1 MKISIYQKIAKDY
14 SARAKARREN
24 INQSNLALS
33 LSKRAIFAQHRDD
46 VKTAEKFLK
55 EVIDYL
61 KKCEKSFK
69 VFPELA
75 YEGSYLAALE
85 EYAEAQLFIG
95 YLKNKKVGEI
105 DNRCMKPH
113 TYLGGLSDMT
123 GEISRYAIRQATKG
137 NYAEV
142 VKATKIVE
150 EVVAYLY
157 QLDLTG
163 YLRTKFDQA
172 KKNLRH
178 LEQMNYEI
186 NLRK

>member
-1 MKISIYQKIAKDY
+1 MQLSIYKKIAKDY

-24 INQSNLALS
+24 INQANLALS
-33 LSKRAIFAQHRDD
+33 LSKRSIFAQHRDD
-46 VKTAEKFLK
+46 LKTAEKLLK
-55 EVIDYL
+55 DVLDHL
-61 KKCEKSFK
+61 KNCEKSFK
-69 VFPELA
+69 KFPELA

-85 EYAEAQLFIG
+85 EYAEAQLFIN
-95 YLKNKKVGEI
+95 YLKKKTVVSI
-105 DNRCMKPH
+105 DYRCMRPQ

-123 GEISRYAIRQATKG
+123 GEISRYAIRQATQG
-137 NYAEV
+137 NYEEV
-142 VKATKIVE
+142 KKATKTVE
-150 EVVAYLY
+150 EVISFLY

-186 NLRK
+186 N